1 MFMEIFGELRIL
13 QFQIIFPYTH
23 SLIPAGNFLL
33 KINNSETLE
42 QGVKCVCVN
51 FEHFHTFF

>member
-1 MFMEIFGELRIL
+1 MEIFGELRIL